1 METGSNSSRIIVKT
15 PVKKYIPEV
24 IHSPRS
30 KKKIELLPNF
40 GVLRPKTKRALR
52 NNETLLIR
60 NQECIDELQARFSAL
75 QGWGDFPFKDQKVK
89 FKFSPLKLL
98 SLRRYDCHPNNLI
111 SPFVEEIISLTPDSI
126 RATPIQPFN
135 SPEFS
140 QSEKYENSSVTE
152 TKNLANIS
160 KNVYQQTD
168 GSKLDLRS
176 LTPISLSSEEILLES
191 ISDTFTPYK
200 GEVSVKNDEIKM
212 LERGETPVVPKKKKC
227 CVII

>member
-1 METGSNSSRIIVKT
+1 M
-15 PVKKYIPEV
+15 
-24 IHSPRS
+24 
-30 KKKIELLPNF
+30 
-40 GVLRPKTKRALR
+40 
-52 NNETLLIR
+52 
-60 NQECIDELQARFSAL
+60 
-75 QGWGDFPFKDQKVK
+75 
-89 FKFSPLKLL
+89 
-98 SLRRYDCHPNNLI
+98 RRYNCPLNNLI
-111 SPFVEEIISLTPDSI
+111 SPFVEEIISLTPDSV

-140 QSEKYENSSVTE
+140 QNEKCENSPVKE
-152 TKNLANIS
+152 TNNLENSS

-176 LTPISLSSEEILLES
+176 LTPISLSSEEILLGS
-191 ISDTFTPYK
+191 ISDNFTPYK